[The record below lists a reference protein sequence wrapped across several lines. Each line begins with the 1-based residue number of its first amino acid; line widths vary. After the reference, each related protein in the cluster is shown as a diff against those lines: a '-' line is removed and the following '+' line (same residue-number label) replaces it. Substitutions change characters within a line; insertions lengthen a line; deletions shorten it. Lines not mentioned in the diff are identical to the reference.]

1 MGRSFYNGSRTY
13 GVTPSFPVC
22 CCASAESSRTHSLS
36 AGAAARRGSFP
47 HNFSTDCRFYSCL
60 STEKRKRNI
69 QLLTQVSV
77 FANKM
82 CGLLSHG
89 MSFCNCGE
97 RGGESARGNITLL
110 QNHDQITLTL
120 THVNADLFYYNTVS
134 VYNESE
140 NVSLQLRVN
149 VNTFCVF
156 GASLVNVSIL
166 GLGKCFVETM

>member
-134 VYNESE
+134 VITNPKMCLYSSE
-140 NVSLQLRVN
+140 LTLIH
-149 VNTFCVF
+149 FVF
-156 GASLVNVSIL
+156 LVL
-166 GLGKCFVETM
+166 AWLTLAF